1 MLFLHRFHHLFQHVI
16 GLRAQDEVF
25 VVEDE
30 GGNGID
36 AVFVGLP
43 DILLHLCFVS
53 GIFQHGRGKM
63 VGVQANAAGDL
74 LENIGVTD
82 IFAFLPVGVHDSIVE
97 GIALALRLGVFLRDQ
112 RRFAIRLQRAG
123 VNLDAVLLLRPPFER
138 RTRSFDARFVLRR
151 QRRAGWPQLKRM
163 PVNIDL
169 KVLLQLLQTGG
180 D

>member
-1 MLFLHRFHHLFQHVI
+1 
-16 GLRAQDEVF
+16 
-25 VVEDE
+25 
-30 GGNGID
+30 
-36 AVFVGLP
+36 
-43 DILLHLCFVS
+43 
-53 GIFQHGRGKM
+53 
-63 VGVQANAAGDL
+63 
-74 LENIGVTD
+74 
-82 IFAFLPVGVHDSIVE
+82 VHDSVVE